1 MYACEPVIKRCKENK
16 WEYIIRLKKDR
27 LKALRRRNRRIGTV
41 RGKKYYEEGKEYMWI
56 VSFKITERNSK
67 ELIYFGRQRWRIE
80 NEGFNMQKNGTFDI
94 EHVYSQNYNA
104 IKAHY
109 FFIQFAHTIRQ
120 LLEKGI
126 KYIKELKI
134 SKKEVSAL
142 LIEALTQTKINLTE
156 NNKIQLRFVLKLSI

>member
-1 MYACEPVIKRCKENK
+1 
-16 WEYIIRLKKDR
+16 
-27 LKALRRRNRRIGTV
+27 
-41 RGKKYYEEGKEYMWI
+41 MWI
-56 VSFKITERNSK
+56 VSFKISERNSK

-126 KYIKELKI
+126 KYIIELKI

-142 LIEALTQTKINLTE
+142 LTQALTQTKVNLTE
-156 NNKIQLRFVLKLSI
+156 SKKIQLRFVLKLSI

>member
-1 MYACEPVIKRCKENK
+1 
-16 WEYIIRLKKDR
+16 
-27 LKALRRRNRRIGTV
+27 
-41 RGKKYYEEGKEYMWI
+41 MWI
-56 VSFKITERNSK
+56 VSFKISERNSK

-94 EHVYSQNYNA
+94 EHVYSQKYNA

-142 LIEALTQTKINLTE
+142 LIEALTQTKINPTE

>member
-1 MYACEPVIKRCKENK
+1 
-16 WEYIIRLKKDR
+16 
-27 LKALRRRNRRIGTV
+27 
-41 RGKKYYEEGKEYMWI
+41 MWI
-56 VSFKITERNSK
+56 VSFKISERNSK

-142 LIEALTQTKINLTE
+142 LIEALTQTKINVSE

>member
-1 MYACEPVIKRCKENK
+1 
-16 WEYIIRLKKDR
+16 
-27 LKALRRRNRRIGTV
+27 
-41 RGKKYYEEGKEYMWI
+41 MWI
-56 VSFKITERNSK
+56 VSFKISERNSK

-80 NEGFNMQKNGTFDI
+80 NEGFNIQKNGTFDI

-142 LIEALTQTKINLTE
+142 LIEALTQTKINPTE